1 VTFLWDA
8 FQGCL
13 LSSPLDQVS
22 WALGDTGIL
31 ETSKEKRVYETVVI
45 MEE

>member
-1 VTFLWDA
+1 
-8 FQGCL
+8 
-13 LSSPLDQVS
+13 VS